1 MKKQLLFMTLAMLV
15 SISTWADEA
24 IYCRGGLQD
33 VGNWADTQVYPLT
46 KNSEGIYEGVVKFVD
61 CNMTD
66 HWGTRMDLFFKFPD
80 GSQ

>member
-61 CNMTD
+61 CN
-66 HWGTRMDLFFKFPD
+66 
-80 GSQ
+80 SISIYYES